1 MYSIMKKVMGKQKAK
16 YIFVTGGVVSGLGKG
31 ITAASL
37 GALLRKHGYRVT
49 VQKIDPYLNVD
60 PGTMSP
66 YQHGEVFVTDDGAET
81 DLDLGHYERFLDTC
95 FTQKSNITTGRVYS
109 NIIEK
114 ERRGDYL
121 GATVQIIP
129 HVTNEIK
136 DNMRAV
142 AFGNDIV
149 IVEVG
154 GTVGDI
160 EGTVYIEAIRQFR
173 KELGAGN
180 SISIHVTLIPYIDA
194 SGEIKTKPTQSSVRD
209 LQQLGVFADILVC
222 RTSIA
227 VEIGQE
233 HKEKIAMFGSL
244 DGCDDVIHNKDCR
257 TIYEVPLM
265 FAKQN
270 FDKIVLK
277 KLGLPVKKYDMRDWE
292 KIVGALCDTN
302 LPEVKVAIVGKYTGV
317 ADAYISVTEAIK
329 HAGIVNNVRT
339 AVKLVDAEDIEKF
352 GADKTVA
359 DVDAIIVAGGF
370 GNRGIEGKI
379 IACKYA
385 RENNIP
391 YLGLCLG
398 MQIAVIEYARNILG
412 LKDATSTEFD
422 VNTKNPVIDIME
434 EQKKIKNMGGTMR
447 LGLYDCE
454 IIPGTLAHKLYG
466 KTAIRERHRHRY
478 EFNNA
483 YREQLTNAGLRI
495 GGVNKD
501 LDLVEIVEI
510 PSHPYFIAGQFHPEF
525 LSRPNRPHPLFCGLV
540 KAAKIYRK
548 PLNNKFSN

>member
-1 MYSIMKKVMGKQKAK
+1 MAK

-37 GALLRKHGYRVT
+37 GKLLRAHGYTVT

-81 DLDLGHYERFLDTC
+81 DLDLGHYERFLDVC
-95 FTQKSNITTGRVYS
+95 FTQKSNITTGRIYS

-136 DNMRAV
+136 DYMRAV
-142 AFGNDIV
+142 GDGNDIV

-154 GTVGDI
+154 GTVGDM

-173 KELGAGN
+173 KELGNGN
-180 SISIHVTLIPYIDA
+180 SIAIHVTLIPYIEA

-209 LQQLGVFADILVC
+209 LQQLGIFADVVVC
-222 RTSIA
+222 RTSA
-227 VEIGQE
+227 LVELPRE
-233 HKEKIAMFGSL
+233 HKEKIAMFCSL
-244 DGCDDVIHNKDCR
+244 DSADDVIHNKDCR

-265 FAKQN
+265 FAKQK
-270 FDKIVLK
+270 FDEIVLK
-277 KLGLPVKKYDMRDWE
+277 KLGLRVTKCNMAEWE
-292 KIVGALCDTN
+292 KIVGTMCDSK
-302 LPEVKVAIVGKYTGV
+302 LPEVKVAIVGKYIDV
-317 ADAYISVTEAIK
+317 ADAYISVTESVK
-329 HAGIVNNVRT
+329 HAGVANGVRT
-339 AVKLVDAEDIEKF
+339 SVKLVDAEDVEKY
-352 GADKTVA
+352 GAEKAINGDGTVA
-359 DVDAIIVAGGF
+359 AIIVPGGF

-379 IACKYA
+379 MAVKYA
-385 RENNIP
+385 RENKIP

-398 MQIAVIEYARNILG
+398 MQVAVMEYARSILG
-412 LKDATSTEFD
+412 LAGATSTEFD
-422 VNTKNPVIDIME
+422 PKAKYPVIDIME
-434 EQKKIKNMGGTMR
+434 EQKRVKNMGGTMR

-454 IIPGTLAHKLYG
+454 IMPGTLAAELYG
-466 KTAIRERHRHRY
+466 RTKIKERHRHRF

-483 YREQLTNAGLRI
+483 YREQLTDAGLKISGLNRE
-495 GGVNKD
+495 
-501 LDLVEIVEI
+501 LDLVEIIEI
-510 PSHPYFIAGQFHPEF
+510 PSHPFFIAGQFHPEF
-525 LSRPNRPHPLFCGLV
+525 LSRPGRPHPLFRGLIA
-540 KAAKIYRK
+540 AAKNR
-548 PLNNKFSN
+548 